1 MKSLLRLN
9 KLIKSIFFISVIISI
24 CSLSNAAVDIWEKKE
39 ITNETSSEA
48 VEVDNQEKK
57 IKINFQ
63 NEESLEANIKISENK
78 DISQPDIPLYGI
90 YDPEENDL
98 NLYMWKNTDGNEIKN
113 IFKRINKIKLSKS
126 SEEIFLN
133 TIMTYSYL
141 PQKNLSD
148 KEFLKLKL
156 DWLIENNKDNILEE
170 FLNSNQDFHNR
181 SKVIQY
187 LVDKN
192 IAKANLNEGCKK
204 SEFINKEIKDSYLEK
219 FKIYCLIFNDKKNE
233 AQLIF
238 DLLKEQKLSDSFF
251 NTKINFLLGISEK
264 ADKKVKDD
272 NLLNFYLSSITV
284 PGFKYEPNEKTNKY
298 IWEYLNAANLVT
310 IEDFEDRDKIKT
322 LELAANNN
330 KFDKDKLFEIYK
342 KISFDVNSLINAQG
356 LYQSLDE
363 VDARALIFQK
373 YLLSDNPENRIK
385 LLLLLKDISKRAN
398 LSNIFKEFISDNLK
412 EIAEEE
418 KEDIVKEYEAVFKR
432 NIITE
437 QSKLGKVKFDDK
449 ILHRSRVIRFYT
461 DINTPVQKTQ
471 KDLNNVYKKIRKNK
485 KYFFSAKDLALVE
498 SLKIDGFSIP
508 EEIKTNEIAKQYSVP
523 KNLLDL
529 AKNDETG
536 LLALKFVEIIGE
548 DEISILDPE
557 TIYFITNILNKAKL
571 IKFRNQVI
579 TSALPLRS

>member
-1 MKSLLRLN
+1 MR
-9 KLIKSIFFISVIISI
+9 
-24 CSLSNAAVDIWEKKE
+24 LSNLNSILYLFFFLILFSSKSSAEEESVDIWKKKE
-39 ITNETSSEA
+39 KNNDSVINVIEA
-48 VEVDNQEKK
+48 DNQEKK
-57 IKINFQ
+57 IEINFKNKET
-63 NEESLEANIKISENK
+63 NESNIKISENT
-78 DISQPDIPLYGI
+78 DSSQLEIPLYGI

-113 IFKRINKIKLSKS
+113 IFKRINKINLSKS

-148 KEFLKLKL
+148 KEFLKLKIN
-156 DWLIENNKDNILEE
+156 WLIENNKDDILEE

-204 SEFINKEIKDSYLEK
+204 SEFINKEVKDSYLEK

-233 AQLIF
+233 AMLIF

-251 NTKINFLLGISEK
+251 NNKINFLLGISDK
-264 ADKKVKDD
+264 ADNKIKDN

-284 PGFKYEPNEKTNKY
+284 PNFKYEPNEKTNKY

-310 IEDFEDRDKIKT
+310 IENLEDRDKIKT
-322 LELAANNN
+322 LETAANNN

-342 KISFDVNSLINAQG
+342 KIPFDVNSLINAQG
-356 LYQSLDE
+356 LYKSLEE
-363 VDARALIFQK
+363 VDSRALIFQK
-373 YLLSDNPENRIK
+373 YLLSDNPENKIK
-385 LLLLLKDISKRAN
+385 LLLLLQDISKKAD
-398 LSNIFKEFISDNLK
+398 LSNIFREFISDNLK
-412 EIAEEE
+412 EIADEEDE
-418 KEDIVKEYEAVFKR
+418 NLVKEYEVVFKK

-449 ILHRSRVIRFYT
+449 IFHRSRVIRFYT

-485 KYFFSAKDLALVE
+485 KYFFSAKDLALIE
-498 SLKIDGFSIP
+498 SLKTDGFSIP
-508 EEIKTNEIAKQYSVP
+508 EEIKTTEIAKQYSVP

-529 AKNDETG
+529 AENDETG

-571 IKFRNQVI
+571 IKFRNKVLV
-579 TSALPLRS
+579 SALPLRS

>member
-1 MKSLLRLN
+1 MRLLNLNSILYLFFFLILFVSKSSSEEE
-9 KLIKSIFFISVIISI
+9 SI
-24 CSLSNAAVDIWEKKE
+24 DIWEKKE

-529 AKNDETG
+529 AENDETG

>member
-1 MKSLLRLN
+1 MRLLNLNSILYLFFFLILFVSKS
-9 KLIKSIFFISVIISI
+9 SSEEES
-24 CSLSNAAVDIWEKKE
+24 VDIWEKKE

-398 LSNIFKEFISDNLK
+398 LLNIFKEFISDNLK

-529 AKNDETG
+529 AENDETG

>member
-1 MKSLLRLN
+1 MR
-9 KLIKSIFFISVIISI
+9 
-24 CSLSNAAVDIWEKKE
+24 LSNLNSILYLFFFLILFSSKSSAEEESVDIWKKKE
-39 ITNETSSEA
+39 KNNDTVINIIETENQKKKIEINFKNKETNES
-48 VEVDNQEKK
+48 
-57 IKINFQ
+57 
-63 NEESLEANIKISENK
+63 NIKISENT
-78 DISQPDIPLYGI
+78 DSSQLEIPLYGI

-113 IFKRINKIKLSKS
+113 IFKRINKINLSKS

-148 KEFLKLKL
+148 KEFLKLKIN
-156 DWLIENNKDNILEE
+156 WLIENNKDDILEE

-204 SEFINKEIKDSYLEK
+204 SEFINKEVKDSYLEK

-233 AQLIF
+233 AMLIF

-251 NTKINFLLGISEK
+251 NSKINFLLGISDK
-264 ADKKVKDD
+264 ADNKIKDN

-284 PGFKYEPNEKTNKY
+284 PNFKYEPNEKTNKY

-310 IEDFEDRDKIKT
+310 IENLEDRDKIKT
-322 LELAANNN
+322 LETAANNN

-342 KISFDVNSLINAQG
+342 KIPFDVNSLINAQG
-356 LYQSLDE
+356 LYKSLEE
-363 VDARALIFQK
+363 VDSRALIFQK
-373 YLLSDNPENRIK
+373 YLLSDNPENKIK
-385 LLLLLKDISKRAN
+385 LLLLLQDISKKAD
-398 LSNIFKEFISDNLK
+398 LSNIFREFISDNLK
-412 EIAEEE
+412 EIADEEDE
-418 KEDIVKEYEAVFKR
+418 NLVKEYEVVFKK

-449 ILHRSRVIRFYT
+449 IFHRSRVIRFYT

-485 KYFFSAKDLALVE
+485 KYFFSAKDLALIE
-498 SLKIDGFSIP
+498 SLKTDGFSIP
-508 EEIKTNEIAKQYSVP
+508 EEIKTTDIAKQYSVP

-529 AKNDETG
+529 AENDETG

-571 IKFRNQVI
+571 IKFRNKVLV
-579 TSALPLRS
+579 SALPLRS

>member
-1 MKSLLRLN
+1 MRLLNLNSILYLLFFLILFASKS
-9 KLIKSIFFISVIISI
+9 STEEES
-24 CSLSNAAVDIWEKKE
+24 VDIWKKKE
-39 ITNETSSEA
+39 TTSETSSNVIEG
-48 VEVDNQEKK
+48 ESQEKK
-57 IKINFQ
+57 IEINFK
-63 NEESLEANIKISENK
+63 NKETLEANIKISENT
-78 DISQPDIPLYGI
+78 DILQPEIPLYGI
-90 YDPEENDL
+90 YDPEDSDL

-113 IFKRINKIKLSKS
+113 IFKRINKIKLSNS
-126 SEEIFLN
+126 SEEIFLK

-251 NTKINFLLGISEK
+251 NTKINFLLGISDK

-284 PGFKYEPNEKTNKY
+284 PDFKYEPNEKTNKY

-363 VDARALIFQK
+363 VDSRALIFQK

-385 LLLLLKDISKRAN
+385 ILLLLKDISKKAN
-398 LSNIFKEFISDNLK
+398 LSNIFKEFISENLK
-412 EIAEEE
+412 EIAEKEG
-418 KEDIVKEYEAVFKR
+418 EDIVKKYEAVFKR

-461 DINTPVQKTQ
+461 EINTPAQKTQ
-471 KDLNNVYKKIRKNK
+471 KDINNVYKKIKKNK
-485 KYFFSAKDLALVE
+485 KYFFSAKDLALIE
-498 SLKIDGFSIP
+498 SLKTDGFSIP
-508 EEIKTNEIAKQYSVP
+508 EEIKTAEIAKQYSVP

-529 AKNDETG
+529 AENDETG
-536 LLALKFVEIIGE
+536 LLVLKFVEIIGE

-557 TIYFITNILNKAKL
+557 TIYFITNILNKAQL
-571 IKFRNQVI
+571 IKFRNKVI

>member
-1 MKSLLRLN
+1 MRLLNLNSILYLFFFLILFVSKS
-9 KLIKSIFFISVIISI
+9 SSEEES
-24 CSLSNAAVDIWEKKE
+24 VDIWEKKE

-529 AKNDETG
+529 AENDETG

>member
-1 MKSLLRLN
+1 
-9 KLIKSIFFISVIISI
+9 
-24 CSLSNAAVDIWEKKE
+24 
-39 ITNETSSEA
+39 
-48 VEVDNQEKK
+48 
-57 IKINFQ
+57 
-63 NEESLEANIKISENK
+63 
-78 DISQPDIPLYGI
+78 
-90 YDPEENDL
+90 
-98 NLYMWKNTDGNEIKN
+98 MWKNTDGNEIKN

-148 KEFLKLKL
+148 KEFLKLKI
-156 DWLIENNKDNILEE
+156 DWLIENNKDNVLEK
-170 FLNSNQDFHNR
+170 FLNSNQDFHSR

-251 NTKINFLLGISEK
+251 NNKINFLLGISEK
-264 ADKKVKDD
+264 ADNKIKDN

-284 PGFKYEPNEKTNKY
+284 PNFKYEPNEKTNKY

-322 LELAANNN
+322 LETAANNN

-342 KISFDVNSLINAQG
+342 KIPFDVNSLINAQG

-363 VDARALIFQK
+363 VDSRALIFQK
-373 YLLSDNPENRIK
+373 YLLSDNPENKIK
-385 LLLLLKDISKRAN
+385 LLLLLQDISKRAN
-398 LSNIFKEFISDNLK
+398 LSNIFREFISDNLK
-412 EIAEEE
+412 EIADEEDE
-418 KEDIVKEYEAVFKR
+418 NLVKEYEAVFKK

-437 QSKLGKVKFDDK
+437 RSKLGKVKFDDK

-461 DINTPVQKTQ
+461 DINTPAQKTQ

-485 KYFFSAKDLALVE
+485 KYFFSAKDLALIE
-498 SLKIDGFSIP
+498 SLKTDGFSIP

-529 AKNDETG
+529 AENDETG

-571 IKFRNQVI
+571 IKFRNKVLV
-579 TSALPLRS
+579 SALPLRS

>member
-1 MKSLLRLN
+1 MRLLNLNSILYLFFFLILFSSKS
-9 KLIKSIFFISVIISI
+9 SAEEES
-24 CSLSNAAVDIWEKKE
+24 VDIWKKKE
-39 ITNETSSEA
+39 TNNETVINVIES
-48 VEVDNQEKK
+48 DTQEKK
-57 IKINFQ
+57 IEIGFKNKKT
-63 NEESLEANIKISENK
+63 NESNIKISENT
-78 DISQPDIPLYGI
+78 DSSQLEIPLYGI

-148 KEFLKLKL
+148 KEFLKLKI
-156 DWLIENNKDNILEE
+156 DWLIENNKDNVLEK
-170 FLNSNQDFHNR
+170 FLNSNQDFHSR

-251 NTKINFLLGISEK
+251 NNKINFLLGISEK
-264 ADKKVKDD
+264 ADNKIKDN

-284 PGFKYEPNEKTNKY
+284 PNFKYEPNEKTNKY

-322 LELAANNN
+322 LETAANNN

-342 KISFDVNSLINAQG
+342 KIPFDVNSLINAQG

-363 VDARALIFQK
+363 VDSRALIFQK
-373 YLLSDNPENRIK
+373 YLLSDNPENKIK
-385 LLLLLKDISKRAN
+385 LLLLLQDISKRAN
-398 LSNIFKEFISDNLK
+398 LSNIFREFISDNLK
-412 EIAEEE
+412 EIADEEDE
-418 KEDIVKEYEAVFKR
+418 NLVKEYEAVFKK

-437 QSKLGKVKFDDK
+437 RSKLGKVKFDDK

-461 DINTPVQKTQ
+461 DINTPAQKTQ

-485 KYFFSAKDLALVE
+485 KYFFSAKDLALIE
-498 SLKIDGFSIP
+498 SLKTDGFSIP

-529 AKNDETG
+529 AENDETG

-571 IKFRNQVI
+571 IKFRNKVLV
-579 TSALPLRS
+579 SALPLSS

>member
-1 MKSLLRLN
+1 MRLLNLNSILYLFFFLILFVSKS
-9 KLIKSIFFISVIISI
+9 SSEEES
-24 CSLSNAAVDIWEKKE
+24 VDIWEKKE

-398 LSNIFKEFISDNLK
+398 LLNIFKEFISDNLK

-418 KEDIVKEYEAVFKR
+418 SEDIVKEYEAVFKR

-529 AKNDETG
+529 AENDETG

>member
-1 MKSLLRLN
+1 MRLLNLNSILYLFFFLILFSSKS
-9 KLIKSIFFISVIISI
+9 SAEEES
-24 CSLSNAAVDIWEKKE
+24 VDIWKKKE
-39 ITNETSSEA
+39 ATTDNTINVIET
-48 VEVDNQEKK
+48 DKQEKK
-57 IKINFQ
+57 IEIKFKN
-63 NEESLEANIKISENK
+63 NETLENNIKISENS
-78 DISQPDIPLYGI
+78 DASQLETPLYGI
-90 YDPEENDL
+90 YDPEANDL

-113 IFKRINKIKLSKS
+113 IFKRINKINLSKS
-126 SEEIFLN
+126 SEEIFLK

-148 KEFLKLKL
+148 KEFLKLKI
-156 DWLIENNKDNILEE
+156 DWLIDNNKDSVLEE
-170 FLNSNQDFHNR
+170 FLNSNQDFYNR

-251 NTKINFLLGISEK
+251 NNKINFLLGISEK
-264 ADKKVKDD
+264 ADNKIKDN

-284 PGFKYEPNEKTNKY
+284 PNFKYEPNEKTNKY

-356 LYQSLDE
+356 LYKSLDE
-363 VDARALIFQK
+363 VDSRALIFQK

-385 LLLLLKDISKRAN
+385 LLLLLKDISKKAN
-398 LSNIFKEFISDNLK
+398 LTNIFKGFISDNLK
-412 EIAEEE
+412 EIAEEGDE
-418 KEDIVKEYEAVFKR
+418 NLVKEYEAVFKR

-449 ILHRSRVIRFYT
+449 ILHRSRVLRFYT
-461 DINTPVQKTQ
+461 DINTPAQKTQ

-485 KYFFSAKDLALVE
+485 KYFFSAKDLALIE
-498 SLKIDGFSIP
+498 SLKTDGFSIP
-508 EEIKTNEIAKQYSVP
+508 GEIKTTEIAKQYSVP

-529 AKNDETG
+529 LENDETG

-571 IKFRNQVI
+571 IKFRNKVLV
-579 TSALPLRS
+579 SALPLRS

>member
-1 MKSLLRLN
+1 MRLLNLNSILYLFFFLILFSSKS
-9 KLIKSIFFISVIISI
+9 SAEEES
-24 CSLSNAAVDIWEKKE
+24 VDIWKKKE
-39 ITNETSSEA
+39 ATTDNTINVIET
-48 VEVDNQEKK
+48 DKQEKK
-57 IKINFQ
+57 IEIKFKN
-63 NEESLEANIKISENK
+63 NETLENNIKISENS
-78 DISQPDIPLYGI
+78 DASQLETPLYGI
-90 YDPEENDL
+90 YDPEANDL

-113 IFKRINKIKLSKS
+113 IFKRINKINLSKS
-126 SEEIFLN
+126 SEEIFLK

-148 KEFLKLKL
+148 KEFLKLKI
-156 DWLIENNKDNILEE
+156 DWLIDNNKDSVLEE
-170 FLNSNQDFHNR
+170 FLNSNQDFYNR

-251 NTKINFLLGISEK
+251 NNKINFLLGISEK
-264 ADKKVKDD
+264 ADNKIKDN

-284 PGFKYEPNEKTNKY
+284 PNFKYEPNEKTNKY

-356 LYQSLDE
+356 LYKSLDE
-363 VDARALIFQK
+363 VDSRALIFQK

-385 LLLLLKDISKRAN
+385 LLLLLKDISKKAN
-398 LSNIFKEFISDNLK
+398 LTNIFKGFISDNLK
-412 EIAEEE
+412 EIAEEGDE
-418 KEDIVKEYEAVFKR
+418 NLVKEYEAVFKR

-449 ILHRSRVIRFYT
+449 ILHRSRVLRFYT
-461 DINTPVQKTQ
+461 DINTPAQK
-471 KDLNNVYKKIRKNK
+471 LRK
-485 KYFFSAKDLALVE
+485 
-498 SLKIDGFSIP
+498 
-508 EEIKTNEIAKQYSVP
+508 T
-523 KNLLDL
+523 
-529 AKNDETG
+529 
-536 LLALKFVEIIGE
+536 
-548 DEISILDPE
+548 
-557 TIYFITNILNKAKL
+557 
-571 IKFRNQVI
+571 
-579 TSALPLRS
+579 

>member
-1 MKSLLRLN
+1 MRLLNLNSILYLFFFLILFVSKS
-9 KLIKSIFFISVIISI
+9 SSEEES
-24 CSLSNAAVDIWEKKE
+24 VDIWEKKE

-298 IWEYLNAANLVT
+298 IWEYLNSANLVT

-398 LSNIFKEFISDNLK
+398 LLNIFKEFISDNLK

-418 KEDIVKEYEAVFKR
+418 SEDIVKEYEAVFKR

-529 AKNDETG
+529 AENDETG

>member
-1 MKSLLRLN
+1 MRLLNLNSILYLFFFLILFVSKS
-9 KLIKSIFFISVIISI
+9 SSEEES
-24 CSLSNAAVDIWEKKE
+24 VDIWEKKE

-418 KEDIVKEYEAVFKR
+418 SEDIVKEYEAVFKR

-529 AKNDETG
+529 AENDETG

>member
-1 MKSLLRLN
+1 MRLLNLNSILYLFFFLILFVSKS
-9 KLIKSIFFISVIISI
+9 SSEEES
-24 CSLSNAAVDIWEKKE
+24 VDIWEKKE

-298 IWEYLNAANLVT
+298 IWEYLNSANLVT

-529 AKNDETG
+529 AENDETG

>member
-1 MKSLLRLN
+1 MR
-9 KLIKSIFFISVIISI
+9 
-24 CSLSNAAVDIWEKKE
+24 LSNLNSILYLFFFLILFSSKSSAEEESVDIWKKKE
-39 ITNETSSEA
+39 KNNDSVINVIEA
-48 VEVDNQEKK
+48 DNQEKK
-57 IKINFQ
+57 IEINFKNKET
-63 NEESLEANIKISENK
+63 NESNIKISENT
-78 DISQPDIPLYGI
+78 DSSQLEIPLYGI

-113 IFKRINKIKLSKS
+113 IFKRINKINLSKS

-148 KEFLKLKL
+148 KEFLKLKIN
-156 DWLIENNKDNILEE
+156 WLIENNKDNILEE

-204 SEFINKEIKDSYLEK
+204 SEFINKEVKDSYLEK

-233 AQLIF
+233 AMLIF

-251 NTKINFLLGISEK
+251 NNKINFLLGISDK
-264 ADKKVKDD
+264 ADNKIKDN

-284 PGFKYEPNEKTNKY
+284 PNFKYEPNEKTNKY

-310 IEDFEDRDKIKT
+310 IENLEDRDKIKT
-322 LELAANNN
+322 LETAANNN

-342 KISFDVNSLINAQG
+342 KIPFDVNSLINAQG
-356 LYQSLDE
+356 LYKSLEE
-363 VDARALIFQK
+363 VDSRALIFQK
-373 YLLSDNPENRIK
+373 YLLSDNPENKIK
-385 LLLLLKDISKRAN
+385 LLLLLQDISKKAD
-398 LSNIFKEFISDNLK
+398 LSNIFREFISDNLK
-412 EIAEEE
+412 EIADEEDE
-418 KEDIVKEYEAVFKR
+418 NLVKEYEAVFKK

-449 ILHRSRVIRFYT
+449 IFHRSRVIRFYT

-485 KYFFSAKDLALVE
+485 KYFFSAKDLALIE
-498 SLKIDGFSIP
+498 SLKTDGFSIP
-508 EEIKTNEIAKQYSVP
+508 EEIKTTDIAKQYSVP

-529 AKNDETG
+529 AENDETG

-571 IKFRNQVI
+571 IKFRNKVLV
-579 TSALPLRS
+579 SALPLRS

>member
-1 MKSLLRLN
+1 MR
-9 KLIKSIFFISVIISI
+9 
-24 CSLSNAAVDIWEKKE
+24 LSNLNSILYLFFFLILFSSKSSAEEESVDIWKKKE
-39 ITNETSSEA
+39 KNNDSVINVIEA
-48 VEVDNQEKK
+48 DNQEKK
-57 IKINFQ
+57 IEINFKNKET
-63 NEESLEANIKISENK
+63 NESNIKISENT
-78 DISQPDIPLYGI
+78 DSSQLEIPLYGI

-113 IFKRINKIKLSKS
+113 IFKRINKINLSKS

-148 KEFLKLKL
+148 KEFLKLKIN
-156 DWLIENNKDNILEE
+156 WLIENNKDNILEE

-204 SEFINKEIKDSYLEK
+204 SEFINKEVKDSYLEK

-233 AQLIF
+233 AMLIF

-251 NTKINFLLGISEK
+251 NSKINFLLGISDK
-264 ADKKVKDD
+264 ADNKIKDN

-284 PGFKYEPNEKTNKY
+284 PNFKYEPNEKTNKY

-310 IEDFEDRDKIKT
+310 IENLEDRDKIKT
-322 LELAANNN
+322 LETAANNN

-342 KISFDVNSLINAQG
+342 KIPFDVNSLINAQG
-356 LYQSLDE
+356 LYKSLEE
-363 VDARALIFQK
+363 VDSRALIFQK
-373 YLLSDNPENRIK
+373 YLLSDNPENKIK
-385 LLLLLKDISKRAN
+385 LLLLLQDISKKAD
-398 LSNIFKEFISDNLK
+398 LSNIFREFISDNLK
-412 EIAEEE
+412 EIADEEDE
-418 KEDIVKEYEAVFKR
+418 NLVKEYEVVFKK

-449 ILHRSRVIRFYT
+449 IFHRSRVIRFYT

-485 KYFFSAKDLALVE
+485 KYFFSAKDLALIE
-498 SLKIDGFSIP
+498 SLKTDGFSIP
-508 EEIKTNEIAKQYSVP
+508 EEIKTTEIAKQYSVP

-529 AKNDETG
+529 AENDETG

-571 IKFRNQVI
+571 IKFRNKVLV
-579 TSALPLRS
+579 SALPLRS

>member
-1 MKSLLRLN
+1 MRLLNLNSILYLLFFLILFASKS
-9 KLIKSIFFISVIISI
+9 STEEES
-24 CSLSNAAVDIWEKKE
+24 VDIWKKKE
-39 ITNETSSEA
+39 TTSETSSNVIEG
-48 VEVDNQEKK
+48 ESQEKK
-57 IKINFQ
+57 IEINFK
-63 NEESLEANIKISENK
+63 NKETLEANIKISENT
-78 DISQPDIPLYGI
+78 DILQPEIPLYGI
-90 YDPEENDL
+90 YDPEDSDL

-113 IFKRINKIKLSKS
+113 IFKRINKIKLSNS
-126 SEEIFLN
+126 SEEIFLR

-251 NTKINFLLGISEK
+251 NTKINFLLGISDK

-284 PGFKYEPNEKTNKY
+284 PDFKYEPNEKTNKY

-363 VDARALIFQK
+363 VDSRALIFQK

-385 LLLLLKDISKRAN
+385 ILLLLKDISKKAN
-398 LSNIFKEFISDNLK
+398 LSNIFKEFISENLK
-412 EIAEEE
+412 EIAEKEG
-418 KEDIVKEYEAVFKR
+418 EDIVKKYEAVFKR

-461 DINTPVQKTQ
+461 EINTPAQKTQ
-471 KDLNNVYKKIRKNK
+471 KDINNVYKKIKKNK
-485 KYFFSAKDLALVE
+485 KYFFSAKDLALIE
-498 SLKIDGFSIP
+498 SLKTDGFSIP
-508 EEIKTNEIAKQYSVP
+508 EEIKTAEIAKQYSVP

-529 AKNDETG
+529 AENDETG
-536 LLALKFVEIIGE
+536 LLVLKFVEIIGE

-557 TIYFITNILNKAKL
+557 TIYFITNILNKAQL
-571 IKFRNQVI
+571 IKFRNKVI

>member
-1 MKSLLRLN
+1 MFSSKS
-9 KLIKSIFFISVIISI
+9 SAEEES
-24 CSLSNAAVDIWEKKE
+24 VDIWKKKE
-39 ITNETSSEA
+39 KNNDSVINVIEA
-48 VEVDNQEKK
+48 DNQEKK
-57 IKINFQ
+57 IEINFKNKET
-63 NEESLEANIKISENK
+63 NESNIKISENT
-78 DISQPDIPLYGI
+78 DSSQLEIPLYGI

-113 IFKRINKIKLSKS
+113 IFKRINKINLSKS

-148 KEFLKLKL
+148 KEFLKLKIN
-156 DWLIENNKDNILEE
+156 WLIENNKDNILEE

-204 SEFINKEIKDSYLEK
+204 SEFINKEVKDSYLEK

-233 AQLIF
+233 AMLIF

-251 NTKINFLLGISEK
+251 NNKINFLLGISDK
-264 ADKKVKDD
+264 ADNKIKDN

-284 PGFKYEPNEKTNKY
+284 PNFKYEPNEKTNKY

-310 IEDFEDRDKIKT
+310 IENLEDRDKIKT
-322 LELAANNN
+322 LETAANNN

-342 KISFDVNSLINAQG
+342 KIPFDVNSLINAQG
-356 LYQSLDE
+356 LYKSLEE
-363 VDARALIFQK
+363 VDSRALIFQK
-373 YLLSDNPENRIK
+373 YLLSDNPENKIK
-385 LLLLLKDISKRAN
+385 LLLLLQDISKKAD
-398 LSNIFKEFISDNLK
+398 LSNIFREFISDNLK
-412 EIAEEE
+412 EIADEEDE
-418 KEDIVKEYEAVFKR
+418 NLVKEYEVVFKK

-449 ILHRSRVIRFYT
+449 IFHRSRVIRFYT

-485 KYFFSAKDLALVE
+485 KYFFSAKDLALIE
-498 SLKIDGFSIP
+498 SLKTDGFSIP
-508 EEIKTNEIAKQYSVP
+508 EEIKTTDIAKQYSVP

-529 AKNDETG
+529 AENDETG

-571 IKFRNQVI
+571 IKFRNKVLV
-579 TSALPLRS
+579 SALPLRS